1 VKTRAGKTEKRSQ
14 SGFTLIEV
22 MVAAMTLLLLFFGMA
37 QIFSKGRGQL
47 VIDED
52 KRNAVAVA
60 QARLESLREDYRHI
74 DLPGVAA
81 NDTTYVVGGRNYTV
95 AHAVT
100 ADAPENRATTVT
112 VTVNWNAMV
121 NGNTIARSLDCT
133 TILGRSTD

>member
-1 VKTRAGKTEKRSQ
+1 MKSKSNQR
-14 SGFTLIEV
+14 GFTLVEV

-47 VIDED
+47 VVDED

-74 DLPGVAA
+74 DLPNVAA
-81 NDTTYVVGGRNYTV
+81 NDTTYAVGGRIFTV
-95 AHAVT
+95 EHAVA

-112 VTVNWNAMV
+112 VTVNWTAMV
-121 NGNTIARSLDCT
+121 NGNSIPRALDCT
-133 TILGRSTD
+133 TILGRSSD

>member
-1 VKTRAGKTEKRSQ
+1 MQAETMNKSNQR
-14 SGFTLIEV
+14 GFTLIEV

-81 NDTTYVVGGRNYTV
+81 NDTTYAVGGRTYTV
-95 AHAVT
+95 EHAVT

-112 VTVNWNAMV
+112 VTVNWTAMV
-121 NGNTIARSLDCT
+121 NGNSIARELDCT
-133 TILGRSTD
+133 TILGRSSD